1 MSQDFVRQLPGTGLK
16 IQRKAGLGNALHL
29 DVPMLLL
36 LLIISAYGLV
46 ILYSAVGQQIEPVIS
61 QGIKV
66 LVGLSAMVVIAQI
79 SPVVYMRLAP
89 WIFLIGLIALVL
101 IYFFGVEVKGSRRWL
116 RIPGIVTFQPSEIM
130 KLMLPLILA
139 WYFHD
144 RHLPPRARH
153 VFWSLML
160 IFVPVMLIAFQ
171 PDLGTSLIIAAS
183 GLFVLLLAGVSW
195 RLVLMAI
202 GLGVSAAPALWF
214 VLRDYQKQRILTLLD
229 PERDP
234 LGAGWN
240 IIQSKTAIGSGGLF
254 GKGLF
259 EGTQSNLDFLPE
271 SQTDFIVAV
280 LAEELGLAGVVVL
293 LILYLLLIGRG
304 VILSVQAQD
313 TFGRLLSGSI
323 TFTFFVYVFVNMG
336 MVSGILPVVGV
347 PLPFVSYGGTSILTL
362 FLGFGILMSVHV
374 AKDIINGWKLVVL
387 SGKQRN
393 DMSTRI
399 RFFIGGTSVHCCT
412 MCSW

>member
-144 RHLPPRARH
+144 RHLPPKARH

-259 EGTQSNLDFLPE
+259 EGTQSNLGFLPE

-362 FLGFGILMSVHV
+362 FLGFGILMSVHTH
-374 AKDIINGWKLVVL
+374 
-387 SGKQRN
+387 R
-393 DMSTRI
+393 RI
-399 RFFIGGTSVHCCT
+399 TL
-412 MCSW
+412 

>member
-1 MSQDFVRQLPGTGLK
+1 MSQDFVRQLPRSGLMK
-16 IQRKAGLGNALHL
+16 QGKAGLGDVIHL
-29 DVPMLLL
+29 DIPMLLL
-36 LLIISAYGLV
+36 LLIISAYGLL
-46 ILYSAVGQQIEPVIS
+46 ILYSAVGQQVEPVIS
-61 QGIKV
+61 QGVKI
-66 LVGLSAMVVIAQI
+66 LVGLVSMVVIAQI
-79 SPVVYMRLAP
+79 SPIVYMRLAP
-89 WIFLIGLIALVL
+89 WIFLIGLIALVFV
-101 IYFFGVEVKGSRRWL
+101 YFFGVEVKGSRRWL

-139 WYFHD
+139 WYFQD
-144 RHLPPRARH
+144 RHLPPKARH

-160 IFVPVMLIAFQ
+160 IVVPVMLIAFQ

-183 GLFVLLLAGVSW
+183 GLFVLFLAGVSW
-195 RLVLMAI
+195 RLVFSAI
-202 GLGVSAAPALWF
+202 GLGVLTAPASWF
-214 VLRDYQKQRILTLLD
+214 VLRDYQQQRILTLLD

-280 LAEELGLAGVVVL
+280 LGEELGLVGIVVL
-293 LILYLLLIGRG
+293 LILYLLLVGRG

-362 FLGFGILMSVHV
+362 FLGFGILMSVHTHRRRT
-374 AKDIINGWKLVVL
+374 L
-387 SGKQRN
+387 
-393 DMSTRI
+393 
-399 RFFIGGTSVHCCT
+399 
-412 MCSW
+412 

>member
-1 MSQDFVRQLPGTGLK
+1 MSQDFVRQLPVSGLLT
-16 IQRKAGLGNALHL
+16 QRKAGIGDFIHV

-36 LLIISAYGLV
+36 LLIISAYGLL

-61 QGIKV
+61 QGTKI
-66 LVGLSAMVVIAQI
+66 LVGLSAMLVIAQI
-79 SPVVYMRLAP
+79 SPIVYMRLAP
-89 WIFLIGLIALVL
+89 WIFLIGLIALAL
-101 IYFFGVEVKGSRRWL
+101 IYFFGVEVKGARRWL

-139 WYFHD
+139 WYFQE
-144 RHLPPRARH
+144 RHLPPKARH
-153 VFWSLML
+153 VFWSLM
-160 IFVPVMLIAFQ
+160 IIVIPVMLIAFQ

-195 RLVLMAI
+195 RLVFSTI
-202 GLGVSAAPALWF
+202 GIGVLTAPVLWF
-214 VLRDYQKQRILTLLD
+214 VLRDYQQQRILTLLD

-280 LAEELGLAGVVVL
+280 LGEELGLAGVVGL

-347 PLPFVSYGGTSILTL
+347 PLPFVSYGGTSVLTL
-362 FLGFGILMSVHV
+362 FIGFGFLMSVRTH
-374 AKDIINGWKLVVL
+374 
-387 SGKQRN
+387 R
-393 DMSTRI
+393 RI
-399 RFFIGGTSVHCCT
+399 TL
-412 MCSW
+412 

>member
-1 MSQDFVRQLPGTGLK
+1 MSQDFVRQLPRSGLM
-16 IQRKAGLGNALHL
+16 IQRKAGIGDAIHL
-29 DVPMLLL
+29 DIPMLLL
-36 LLIISAYGLV
+36 LLTISAYGLL
-46 ILYSAVGQQIEPVIS
+46 ILYSAVGQQIEPVVS
-61 QGIKV
+61 QGVKI
-66 LVGLSAMVVIAQI
+66 LVGLAAMVAIAQI
-79 SPVVYMRLAP
+79 SPSVYMRLAP
-89 WIFLIGLIALVL
+89 WIFLIGLIALAL

-130 KLMLPLILA
+130 KLILPLILA
-139 WYFHD
+139 WYFQD
-144 RHLPPRARH
+144 RHLPPKAQH
-153 VFWSLML
+153 VFWSL
-160 IFVPVMLIAFQ
+160 IIIVIPVMLIAFQ

-183 GLFVLLLAGVSW
+183 GLFVLLLAGLSW
-195 RLVLMAI
+195 RLVFSAI
-202 GLGVSAAPALWF
+202 GIGVLTAPALWF
-214 VLRDYQKQRILTLLD
+214 VLRDYQQQRILTLLD
-229 PERDP
+229 PGRDP
-234 LGAGWN
+234 LGSGWN

-280 LAEELGLAGVVVL
+280 LGEELGLVGVVVL

-347 PLPFVSYGGTSILTL
+347 PLPFVSFGGTSILTL
-362 FLGFGILMSVHV
+362 FLGFGILMSVHTHRRR
-374 AKDIINGWKLVVL
+374 AL
-387 SGKQRN
+387 
-393 DMSTRI
+393 
-399 RFFIGGTSVHCCT
+399 
-412 MCSW
+412 

>member
-1 MSQDFVRQLPGTGLK
+1 MSQDFVRQLPRSGLMK
-16 IQRKAGLGNALHL
+16 QRKAGLGHVIHL
-29 DVPMLLL
+29 DIPMLLL
-36 LLIISAYGLV
+36 LLIISAYGLL
-46 ILYSAVGQQIEPVIS
+46 ILYSAVGQQVEPVIS
-61 QGIKV
+61 QGVKI
-66 LVGLSAMVVIAQI
+66 LVGLVSMVVIAQI
-79 SPVVYMRLAP
+79 SPIVYMRLAP
-89 WIFLIGLIALVL
+89 WIFLIGLIALVFV
-101 IYFFGVEVKGSRRWL
+101 YFFGVEVKGSRRWL

-139 WYFHD
+139 WYFQD
-144 RHLPPRARH
+144 RHLPPKARH

-160 IFVPVMLIAFQ
+160 IVIPVMLIAFQ

-183 GLFVLLLAGVSW
+183 GLFVLFLAGVSW
-195 RLVLMAI
+195 RLVFSAI
-202 GLGVSAAPALWF
+202 GLGVLTAPASWF
-214 VLRDYQKQRILTLLD
+214 VLRDYQQQRILTLLD

-280 LAEELGLAGVVVL
+280 LGEEFGFAGIVTL

-304 VILSVQAQD
+304 VMLSVQAQD

-336 MVSGILPVVGV
+336 MVSGILPVVGA

-362 FLGFGILMSVHV
+362 FLGFGILMSVHTHRRRT
-374 AKDIINGWKLVVL
+374 L
-387 SGKQRN
+387 
-393 DMSTRI
+393 
-399 RFFIGGTSVHCCT
+399 
-412 MCSW
+412 

>member
-1 MSQDFVRQLPGTGLK
+1 MSQDFVRQLPVSGLLT
-16 IQRKAGLGNALHL
+16 QRKAGIGDVIHV

-36 LLIISAYGLV
+36 LLIISAYGLL

-61 QGIKV
+61 QGTKI
-66 LVGLSAMVVIAQI
+66 LVGLSAMLVIAQI
-79 SPVVYMRLAP
+79 SPIVYMRLAP
-89 WIFLIGLIALVL
+89 WIFLIGLIALAL
-101 IYFFGVEVKGSRRWL
+101 IYFFGVEVKGARRWL

-139 WYFHD
+139 WYFQE
-144 RHLPPRARH
+144 RHLPPKARH
-153 VFWSLML
+153 VFWSLM
-160 IFVPVMLIAFQ
+160 IIVIPVMLIAFQ

-195 RLVLMAI
+195 RLVFSTI
-202 GLGVSAAPALWF
+202 GIGVLTAPVLWF
-214 VLRDYQKQRILTLLD
+214 VLRDYQQQRILTLLD

-280 LAEELGLAGVVVL
+280 LGEELGLAGVVGL

-347 PLPFVSYGGTSILTL
+347 PLPFVSYGGTSVLTL
-362 FLGFGILMSVHV
+362 FIGFGFLMSVRTH
-374 AKDIINGWKLVVL
+374 
-387 SGKQRN
+387 R
-393 DMSTRI
+393 RI
-399 RFFIGGTSVHCCT
+399 TL
-412 MCSW
+412 

>member
-1 MSQDFVRQLPGTGLK
+1 MSQDFVRQLPRSGLMK
-16 IQRKAGLGNALHL
+16 QRKEGLGDVIHL
-29 DVPMLLL
+29 DIPMLLL
-36 LLIISAYGLV
+36 LLIISAYGLL
-46 ILYSAVGQQIEPVIS
+46 ILYSAVGQQVEPVIS
-61 QGIKV
+61 QLIKI
-66 LVGLSAMVVIAQI
+66 LVGLVSMVVIAQI
-79 SPVVYMRLAP
+79 SPIVYMRLAP
-89 WIFLIGLIALVL
+89 WIFLIGLIALVFV
-101 IYFFGVEVKGSRRWL
+101 YFFGVEVKGSRRWL

-139 WYFHD
+139 WYFQD
-144 RHLPPRARH
+144 RHLPPKARH

-160 IFVPVMLIAFQ
+160 IVIPVMLIAFQ

-195 RLVLMAI
+195 RLVFSAV
-202 GLGVSAAPALWF
+202 GLGVITAPALWF
-214 VLRDYQKQRILTLLD
+214 VLRDYQQQRILTLLD

-280 LAEELGLAGVVVL
+280 LGEEFGFAGIVTL

-304 VILSVQAQD
+304 VMLSVQAQD

-362 FLGFGILMSVHV
+362 FLGFGILMSVHTHRRRT
-374 AKDIINGWKLVVL
+374 L
-387 SGKQRN
+387 
-393 DMSTRI
+393 
-399 RFFIGGTSVHCCT
+399 
-412 MCSW
+412 